1 MKSMYPFYLHKRKVV
16 DGSYWYVYYIDPTTG
31 KQRTAISI
39 NTLRKK
45 LGLMDRTQITRE
57 KDVRLIAQKALDE
70 GLVTFGAKDPLFIDY
85 VDNFWDFENSD
96 YIRRRNKKN
105 PDSIGHDYAKSMK
118 GVFKNHAV
126 PHLPAKLKL
135 SMVKIDHIEK
145 IVNALI
151 DDGILSNASIKRVL
165 QSMAVPL
172 NEAKRLKMI
181 PNNPVDQID
190 SISVKNKERG
200 ILTDSELQTLILWMM
215 NSVNQGTFSKQ
226 VYLAVALSALTG
238 MRQGEVRALHSS
250 SIKIINEEQGI
261 ITVQQSI
268 AVYAGLKTTKG
279 KRDRHV
285 PCPAWLCEELL
296 ALAKENPFDNEMVF
310 WSASSSTNP
319 ISASFIRKWLY
330 VAMEEAFKDKDD
342 PESKGINEEERK
354 KRNVNFHSFRH
365 YYVTYMRGKVAD
377 KLLQTVVG
385 HQNAETTDL
394 YTHETEEKL
403 LEVGKVSSK
412 IVTFFTKKAQ

>member
-151 DDGILSNASIKRVL
+151 DDGILSNASIKLGYRRDSV
-165 QSMAVPL
+165 VRPFHL
-172 NEAKRLKMI
+172 NIRPPVRTA
-181 PNNPVDQID
+181 NPVKTGAPGPVQEPL
-190 SISVKNKERG
+190 V
-200 ILTDSELQTLILWMM
+200 
-215 NSVNQGTFSKQ
+215 
-226 VYLAVALSALTG
+226 VA
-238 MRQGEVRALHSS
+238 RQ
-250 SIKIINEEQGI
+250 
-261 ITVQQSI
+261 
-268 AVYAGLKTTKG
+268 YW
-279 KRDRHV
+279 DY
-285 PCPAWLCEELL
+285 PP
-296 ALAKENPFDNEMVF
+296 
-310 WSASSSTNP
+310 
-319 ISASFIRKWLY
+319 
-330 VAMEEAFKDKDD
+330 
-342 PESKGINEEERK
+342 
-354 KRNVNFHSFRH
+354 
-365 YYVTYMRGKVAD
+365 
-377 KLLQTVVG
+377 
-385 HQNAETTDL
+385 
-394 YTHETEEKL
+394 
-403 LEVGKVSSK
+403 
-412 IVTFFTKKAQ
+412 